1 MKPHFRRPSLGL
13 ALGGGGARGLAHIG
27 ILKVLEQEN
36 IPIDCMSGTSMGGII
51 TAAYAVGHSM
61 DDLKVEAIK
70 MGELPFMLKLVD
82 WELPVT
88 GLLAGSR
95 IEEYLAK
102 QLGKDTTFE
111 SLPIPIA
118 LTAVDVY
125 SAKEIVFSSGNLIDG
140 VRATMALPGV
150 VEPLQK
156 EGQLLVDGGVLNN
169 VPADLV
175 RKMGA
180 EIVIA
185 VDVSLDIHDQSAW
198 DNMGMPKFALHKWRT
213 STITIAALTEANMR
227 QAKPEL
233 ILRPKIL
240 PGITT
245 ITGFRH
251 AAEIIAAG
259 ENAARE
265 ALPQIRQL
273 TKATL
278 HFQDKMPHRLT

>member
-70 MGELPFMLKLVD
+70 TGQLPFMLKLVD

-88 GLLAGSR
+88 GLLAGPR

-125 SAKEIVFSSGNLIDG
+125 TAKEIVFSSGNLIYG

-185 VDVSLDIHDQSAW
+185 VDVSPDIHDQSVW
-198 DNMGMPKFALHKWRT
+198 DNIGMPKFALHKWRT
-213 STITIAALTEANMR
+213 STITIAALTEANLH

-233 ILRPKIL
+233 ILRPKNP
-240 PGITT
+240 PGVTT
-245 ITGFRH
+245 ITGFKH
-251 AAEIIAAG
+251 APEIITAG

-273 TKATL
+273 TKSTL